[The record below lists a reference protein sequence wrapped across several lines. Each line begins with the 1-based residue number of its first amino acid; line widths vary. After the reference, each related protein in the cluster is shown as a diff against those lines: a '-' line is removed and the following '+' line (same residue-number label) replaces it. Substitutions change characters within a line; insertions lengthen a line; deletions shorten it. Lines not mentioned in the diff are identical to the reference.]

1 MRYLIA
7 VAVAVV
13 VVLIGLIPNA
23 IAAYQDRKSRAQSEA
38 ARRARRKAAAV
49 HAWADP
55 EDFGDQ

>member
-23 IAAYQDRKSRAQSEA
+23 IAAYQDRKSAVEAESERKARRRAA
-38 ARRARRKAAAV
+38 ARSWPD
-49 HAWADP
+49 H